1 MFLGPFR
8 LFALFGVALFATGV
22 AFSQTD
28 VVTNGSFESGL
39 TGWTAAPSST
49 GNDAVT
55 TCGFNASTAGGTETL
70 TGTPSLPPSSG
81 TQLAMGSAQDSTSGG
96 HDSSCTLYQ
105 DVAIP
110 ADAKTA
116 VLSLKWGLKYVGS
129 GMGQGAAALLAGLFS
144 STATVPYFTASSV
157 GGINFYEP
165 ASSDTALVSASSA
178 SFNVAS
184 LAGTTARLVLFN
196 AIAPVGAGRAS
207 VGGFD
212 EVQLMVTAPATI
224 GKSFGAASIPFN
236 GTTGLSFTITQPS
249 VAAVT
254 LTGAAFTDSLPSG
267 LSVATPNGLA
277 GSCGGGT
284 ITAVPGSGSVT
295 LSGGTVAAGSSCT
308 FSVNVTGTTA
318 GSKNNSV
325 TLSSTN
331 GGTGNTSNASL
342 TVVPP
347 PTVTS
352 VSPNSGPTAGG
363 TSVTITGTT
372 FTGASS
378 VTFGGTA
385 AASFSVVNATTITA
399 TVPAGAAGTAS
410 VIVTTPSGS
419 NAANTLYSWV
429 ASPTVTSVDPGSGP
443 TAGGNTVTIT
453 GTSFTGAT
461 AVAFAGTAASSFT
474 VVNATTITATVP
486 SGAAG
491 SASVIVTTPGG
502 SNAANTLYSYAA
514 SPTIPTLGEWGMAGL
529 ASLLILLGWFSLRR
543 REAALDRRSQ

>member
-8 LFALFGVALFATGV
+8 LFAMFGVALFATGV

-55 TCGFNASTAGGTETL
+55 TCGFNASTAAGTETL

-110 ADAKTA
+110 AGAKTA

-129 GMGQGAAALLAGLFS
+129 EMEQGDAALLAGLFS
-144 STATVPYFTASSV
+144 STAIVPYFTASPV

-165 ASSDTALVSASSA
+165 DSSDTAQVSASSA

-207 VGGFD
+207 VAGFD
-212 EVQLMVTAPATI
+212 EVHLMVTAPATI

-236 GTTGLSFTITQPS
+236 GTTSLSFTITQPA

-254 LTGAAFTDSLPSG
+254 LTDAAFTDSLPSG
-267 LSVATPNGLA
+267 LSVATPNGLT

-318 GSKNNSV
+318 GVKNNSV

-352 VSPNSGPTAGG
+352 INPSSGPTAGG
-363 TSVTITGTT
+363 TGVTITGTT

-385 AASFSVVNATTITA
+385 ATSFSVVNATTITA

-429 ASPTVTSVDPGSGP
+429 ASPTVTSVNPGSGP
-443 TAGGNTVTIT
+443 TAGGNTVTIA

-461 AVAFAGTAASSFT
+461 AVTFAGTAASSFT

-486 SGAAG
+486 SGAPG
-491 SASVIVTTPGG
+491 SASVVVTTPFG

-514 SPTIPTLGEWGMAGL
+514 VPTIPTLGEWGMAGL

-543 REAALDRRSQ
+543 REAAIDRRSQ